1 VLRPDIR
8 QATWKSKPA
17 ARKHESATPPYR
29 VNVATT
35 KSQMIGLITSET
47 HAKTAT
53 DNQPRKNFEPLRNHL
68 SDAYQAKRAGGTD
81 VDTTS
86 IGSLEKCKARLELGA
101 LGRKIKSVIKRA
113 KSPAIPNPI
122 DADRTHP
129 R

>member
-1 VLRPDIR
+1 
-8 QATWKSKPA
+8 
-17 ARKHESATPPYR
+17 
-29 VNVATT
+29 
-35 KSQMIGLITSET
+35 MMGLITSDT

-86 IGSLEKCKARLELGA
+86 IGSLEKCKLRLELGA
-101 LGRKIKSVIKRA
+101 LGRKIKSVIKRD
-113 KSPAIPNPI
+113 KRPTIPNPMDVYRI
-122 DADRTHP
+122 HP